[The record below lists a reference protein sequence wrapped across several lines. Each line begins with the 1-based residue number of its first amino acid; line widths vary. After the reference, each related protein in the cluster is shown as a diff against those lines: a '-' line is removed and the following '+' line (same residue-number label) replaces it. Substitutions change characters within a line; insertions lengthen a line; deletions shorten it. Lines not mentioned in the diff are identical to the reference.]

1 MKKIFLLCMLLMGYV
16 GVSWAQFSVKYDLSQ
31 ITFANYAQMTP
42 SQNRFDINIT
52 DNTNGYWGGYNNGW
66 GEWDT
71 QVRVTGFNLNNNGT
85 TTNVQLLA
93 FNPTKIVD
101 SWAQDEGQKYTWRVS
116 PSNDA
121 NEGGE
126 RGIKNYSPHT
136 NVFSVLNLRA
146 GEIVKVKTHDY
157 INRDKYVKDRF
168 IVNHSANAA
177 DNLPWSNGTDKISWI
192 HEWEQQ
198 FVMLEDGNLDLKVAP
213 WVKIETVEIISSFQ
227 TFHNERAHVGTPI
240 NVTIPCRKFQTANY
254 TYRFNMIE
262 PVVCYYGDLTPGT
275 VTVSKTNAD
284 ENNGNTG
291 QFTINISGFTGK
303 QSSDGYWEGGAIVV
317 MLDQDMYTFTVPYNV
332 NKEGNAEFARW
343 NFWQEPLSVGRAS
356 QPVYQSLMS
365 HDVMEGSFG
374 LVYENTDNREPLYE
388 YNGRMYGQNA
398 YYHPETAGLIFE
410 TNANKQYGIL
420 NENEGAEPD
429 GNRYLGLKNGSSL
442 TVPELKAGDEVWVY
456 FDHFGAAEGR
466 DASFSSIGMTVSNA
480 KDALGKSID
489 PNEVIVAGGSTWGP
503 SFFGTNKE
511 AKIYVGAMH
520 FYAAADGDM
529 KFTPRFKGNYNIL
542 KICYVRLVKHNPQ
555 NIISKTNSILWY
567 NDGGPNSGYELLTTQ
582 DANGTYHNTY
592 GSWGL
597 HDCGRG
603 QSNQKF
609 QVLEASGNL
618 SAYEI
623 NQKINDNYQLTDG
636 IGQYSATN
644 GTNGKKFKYTT
655 KNEPTF
661 GSFLLRAMDYD
672 HNGKYCF
679 DYADRVIAVG
689 YRQTMNYPYTWD
701 FTDILNTN
709 TGNSQAEYD
718 LSAAKSRPEGGVQPA
733 GVGLYGDTKQY
744 NGQTIWMNDT
754 TSVWVKDEN
763 NVISLQNARIR
774 NENNRTLSS
783 GTQLFASDTYIEE
796 AAGLGWATINMD
808 AGFNGSIQILE
819 GGVKIQSYNGWET
832 RLFVPNVNKDGRIF
846 IRGKKL
852 NDGIGFVAK
861 AYKNAAMGPN
871 TFKKTPDTRV
881 NLTALTV
888 NQEVTPLFVYAGE
901 FNTLFDEPNDVTTN
915 KQYDDHLTA
924 HASADKNMLEKNSSS
939 RTVNNSRGVFTRA
952 DHQIVTETREDAD
965 GNQVVV
971 VVSDNGI
978 YRNNDGKNAIYDS
991 DNVTTCDDYDDVEYT
1006 KLIDTRGSGQ
1016 SSGDRTLQITMPE
1029 GKYKVTV
1036 VARSSNPRQINIY
1049 GGDWGSNLLGQM
1061 IAGDELM
1068 AKSIETTSTIDKLTI
1083 GSDNSGIEIYAIYVT
1098 EIRSEGSS
1106 STAAENYSGY
1116 VDVAASDGGVTFY
1129 LNDITIEKIG
1139 YSTDLKELNDIGW
1152 ASESRDHYIDHSL
1165 TEYFTTNP
1173 VKAYLATGTARSTED
1188 NLINGVVL
1196 TEVVKPMELSEEDA
1210 TVNSDQSTY
1219 TGTGCI
1225 LYNTNKEGVE
1235 GGVNLFV
1242 PDIHD
1247 YMKDDFIKT
1256 VNNANNANFKGDAL
1270 TNGSAISNN
1279 TKTHANAAVAKI
1291 NAMTDNQMIA
1301 NLSGHGINYSGVND
1315 PYTYYVLSYKYTTK
1329 DGKQHPTADEEPS
1342 ERFVR
1347 VAKGGATGKANTA
1360 FLRLPTASVKPEDY
1374 VGESNLI
1381 IIFEGDEQT
1390 DGIDEINTNN
1400 IEGGKATTTDS
1411 YYSISGQKIDKPT
1424 TPGVYVKNGKKV
1436 YVK

>member
-1 MKKIFLLCMLLMGYV
+1 MMKKLLLFTMLLLGSV
-16 GVSWAQFSVKYDLSQ
+16 GVGWAQFIVKYDLSQ
-31 ITFANYAQMTP
+31 ISFANGAQMTP
-42 SQNRFDINIT
+42 STNRFDINIT

-101 SWAQDEGQKYTWRVS
+101 SWAPNDGEKYTWRVS
-116 PSNDA
+116 PSNDN
-121 NEGGE
+121 NEGGA
-126 RGIKNYSPHT
+126 RGIKNYSPYT

-157 INRDKYVKDRF
+157 NNRNNYVKNRF

-177 DNLPWSNGTDKISWI
+177 DNLPWSNGNDKISYI

-240 NVTIPCRKFQTANY
+240 SVTIPCRKFQTGNG

-262 PVVCYYGDLTPGT
+262 PVVCYYGDLTPGN
-275 VTVSKTNAD
+275 VTVSKTNTD
-284 ENNGNTG
+284 EHNGNTG
-291 QFTINISGFTGK
+291 EFTINISGFTGR
-303 QSSDGYWEGGAIVV
+303 QYSDGYWEGGAIVV

-332 NKEGNAEFARW
+332 NKDGNAEFARW

-365 HDVMEGSFG
+365 HDVMEGSFS
-374 LVYENTDNREPLYE
+374 LVYENTNNREPLYE
-388 YNGRMYGQNA
+388 YNGKMNGQNA
-398 YYHPETAGLIFE
+398 YYHPETAGLIIE
-410 TNANKQYGIL
+410 TNGNQQYGIL
-420 NENEGAEPD
+420 NENDKTEPD
-429 GNRYLGLKNGSSL
+429 GNRYLGLQNGGSL
-442 TVPELKAGDEVWVY
+442 TIPDLDAGDEVWVY
-456 FDHFGAAEGR
+456 FDHFGASSTLGH
-466 DASFSSIGMTVSNA
+466 DDSSIGFYVTNA
-480 KDALGKSID
+480 KDALGKTIE
-489 PNEVIVAGGSTWGP
+489 NEVITAGGSTWGP
-503 SFFGTNKE
+503 SFFNSNKE

-520 FYAAADGDM
+520 FYSTGGDM
-529 KFTPRFKGNYNIL
+529 KFTPSFNTNFNIL
-542 KICYVRLVKHNPQ
+542 KICYIRIVKHNQQ

-597 HDCGRG
+597 HECGRG
-603 QSNQKF
+603 QNKQKF

-623 NQKINDNYQLTDG
+623 NQQIDNENYNLSQNG
-636 IGQYSATN
+636 IGAYAASN

-672 HNGKYCF
+672 FNGKYCF

-718 LSAAKSRPEGGVQPA
+718 LSAAKSRPEGGVQPV
-733 GVGLYGDTKQY
+733 GGLYGDTQTY

-763 NVISLQNARIR
+763 DVISLQNARIAG
-774 NENNRTLSS
+774 ENNRTLSS

-808 AGFNGSIQILE
+808 KGFNGSIQILE
-819 GGVKIQSYNGWET
+819 EGVKIQSYNGWET
-832 RLFVPNVNKDGRIF
+832 RLFVPAANKTGRLYV
-846 IRGKKL
+846 RGKKL

-881 NLTALTV
+881 ELTPLTV
-888 NQEVTPLFVYAGE
+888 NQAVNPLFVYAGE

-924 HASADKNMLEKNSSS
+924 HASAEKSMLEKNSSS
-939 RTVNNSRGVFTRA
+939 RTVNNSRGVFTQA
-952 DHQIVTETREDAD
+952 DHQIVTEIRKDAD
-965 GNQVVV
+965 GNDVVV

-978 YRNNDGKNAIYDS
+978 YRNNDGEHAIYDS

-1006 KLIDTRGSGQ
+1006 KLIDTRGAGQ

-1049 GGDWGSNLLGQM
+1049 GGDWGSNLLGTM

-1098 EIRSEGSS
+1098 EVRSESGT
-1106 STAAENYSGY
+1106 STNSEKWAGY
-1116 VDVAASDGGVTFY
+1116 VDVAASDGGVTLY
-1129 LNDITIEKIG
+1129 LNDIIIEKMA
-1139 YSTDLKELNDIGW
+1139 YSTDVKTLNSIGW
-1152 ASESRDHYIDHSL
+1152 ASESRNHFIDHRL
-1165 TEYFTTNP
+1165 TEYFTQDP
-1173 VKAYLATGTARSTED
+1173 VKAYVATAPVKHNGSKY
-1188 NLINGVVL
+1188 INAITL
-1196 TEVVKPMELSEEDA
+1196 TELTKPMELTQADGTPGEETHKGCVMHNTA
-1210 TVNSDQSTY
+1210 
-1219 TGTGCI
+1219 GTG
-1225 LYNTNKEGVE
+1225 VD
-1235 GGVNLFV
+1235 GGVYLFV

-1247 YMKDDFIKT
+1247 YL
-1256 VNNANNANFKGDAL
+1256 NNDYITNANFKGDAC
-1270 TNGSAISNN
+1270 TNGCPIS
-1279 TKTHANAAVAKI
+1279 TGAVSYANYSSDKI
-1291 NAMTDNQMIA
+1291 NSMSGNMMIA
-1301 NLSGHGINYSGVND
+1301 NLNGNTVAYSGTSAE
-1315 PYTYYVLSYKYTTK
+1315 YTNYVLSYNYYTYDDKGNKISHPQEGETK
-1329 DGKQHPTADEEPS
+1329 T

-1347 VAKGGATGKANTA
+1347 VGTNGATGNRNTA
-1360 FLRLPTASVKPEDY
+1360 YLQLKTSDVKPANYTGD
-1374 VGESNLI
+1374 SNI
-1381 IIFEGDEQT
+1381 IILFDGENEGTDP
-1390 DGIDEINTNN
+1390 DGIDEFTISSTGTKNTN
-1400 IEGGKATTTDS
+1400 GGNSDS
-1411 YYSISGQKIDKPT
+1411 YYTLSGQKINKPT
-1424 TPGVYVKNGKKV
+1424 KSGIYVKNGKKV

>member
-1 MKKIFLLCMLLMGYV
+1 M
-16 GVSWAQFSVKYDLSQ
+16 
-31 ITFANYAQMTP
+31 
-42 SQNRFDINIT
+42 
-52 DNTNGYWGGYNNGW
+52 
-66 GEWDT
+66 
-71 QVRVTGFNLNNNGT
+71 
-85 TTNVQLLA
+85 
-93 FNPTKIVD
+93 
-101 SWAQDEGQKYTWRVS
+101 
-116 PSNDA
+116 
-121 NEGGE
+121 
-126 RGIKNYSPHT
+126 
-136 NVFSVLNLRA
+136 
-146 GEIVKVKTHDY
+146 
-157 INRDKYVKDRF
+157 
-168 IVNHSANAA
+168 
-177 DNLPWSNGTDKISWI
+177 
-192 HEWEQQ
+192 
-198 FVMLEDGNLDLKVAP
+198 
-213 WVKIETVEIISSFQ
+213 
-227 TFHNERAHVGTPI
+227 
-240 NVTIPCRKFQTANY
+240 
-254 TYRFNMIE
+254 
-262 PVVCYYGDLTPGT
+262 
-275 VTVSKTNAD
+275 
-284 ENNGNTG
+284 
-291 QFTINISGFTGK
+291 
-303 QSSDGYWEGGAIVV
+303 
-317 MLDQDMYTFTVPYNV
+317 
-332 NKEGNAEFARW
+332 
-343 NFWQEPLSVGRAS
+343 
-356 QPVYQSLMS
+356 
-365 HDVMEGSFG
+365 
-374 LVYENTDNREPLYE
+374 
-388 YNGRMYGQNA
+388 
-398 YYHPETAGLIFE
+398 
-410 TNANKQYGIL
+410 
-420 NENEGAEPD
+420 
-429 GNRYLGLKNGSSL
+429 
-442 TVPELKAGDEVWVY
+442 
-456 FDHFGAAEGR
+456 
-466 DASFSSIGMTVSNA
+466 
-480 KDALGKSID
+480 
-489 PNEVIVAGGSTWGP
+489 
-503 SFFGTNKE
+503 
-511 AKIYVGAMH
+511 
-520 FYAAADGDM
+520 
-529 KFTPRFKGNYNIL
+529 
-542 KICYVRLVKHNPQ
+542 
-555 NIISKTNSILWY
+555 
-567 NDGGPNSGYELLTTQ
+567 
-582 DANGTYHNTY
+582 
-592 GSWGL
+592 
-597 HDCGRG
+597 
-603 QSNQKF
+603 
-609 QVLEASGNL
+609 
-618 SAYEI
+618 
-623 NQKINDNYQLTDG
+623 
-636 IGQYSATN
+636 
-644 GTNGKKFKYTT
+644 
-655 KNEPTF
+655 
-661 GSFLLRAMDYD
+661 
-672 HNGKYCF
+672 
-679 DYADRVIAVG
+679 
-689 YRQTMNYPYTWD
+689 
-701 FTDILNTN
+701 
-709 TGNSQAEYD
+709 
-718 LSAAKSRPEGGVQPA
+718 QPA
-733 GVGLYGDTKQY
+733 GVGLYGDTQQY
-744 NGQTIWMNDT
+744 NGQTIYMNDT

-808 AGFNGSIQILE
+808 AGFNGSIQILK

-832 RLFVPNVNKDGRIF
+832 RLFVPNVNKAGRIF

-924 HASADKNMLEKNSSS
+924 HASAEKSMLEKNSSS
-939 RTVNNSRGVFTRA
+939 RTVNNSRGVFTQA
-952 DHQIVTETREDAD
+952 DHQIVTEIRKDAD
-965 GNQVVV
+965 GNDVVV

-978 YRNNDGKNAIYDS
+978 YRNNDGEHAIYDS

-1006 KLIDTRGSGQ
+1006 KLIDTRGAGQ

-1049 GGDWGSNLLGQM
+1049 GGDWGSNLLGTM
-1061 IAGDELM
+1061 IAGEELM

-1116 VDVAASDGGVTFY
+1116 VDVAANDGGVTFY

-1196 TEVVKPMELSEEDA
+1196 TEVVKPMELSEGDA

-1270 TNGSAISNN
+1270 TNGSAIS
-1279 TKTHANAAVAKI
+1279 TGAKTHANAAVAKI

-1315 PYTYYVLSYKYTTK
+1315 TYTYYVLSYKYTTK
-1329 DGKQHPTADEEPS
+1329 DGIDHPTATEEPT

-1374 VGESNLI
+1374 VGDSNLI